1 MRMTGGLEVLKGA
14 DLAPAQDPG
23 SPRFGGLGPAGTRLK
38 ETKEPKAVQS
48 TQWLAY
54 SRQHFLRVM
63 THASVGGDF

>member
-48 TQWLAY
+48 TQWLA
-54 SRQHFLRVM
+54 H
-63 THASVGGDF
+63 

>member
-23 SPRFGGLGPAGTRLK
+23 SPRFGGLGPAGTRRQ
-38 ETKEPKAVQS
+38 ETQEPKVVQS

-63 THASVGGDF
+63 THARVGGDF